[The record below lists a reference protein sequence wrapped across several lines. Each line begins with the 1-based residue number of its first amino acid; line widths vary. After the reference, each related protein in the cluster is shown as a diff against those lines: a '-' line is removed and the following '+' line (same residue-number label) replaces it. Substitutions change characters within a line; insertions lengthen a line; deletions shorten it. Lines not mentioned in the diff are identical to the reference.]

1 MFKKIIKIFTI
12 TIFLLIL
19 VLFLAYGV
27 SQSNF
32 RNLKKYDE
40 NNNINDVR
48 DALRVPSKEKKKLA
62 EERYY
67 TTTVRIKQGG
77 MANLGDFTMNISG
90 NRKLTANISLKYKN
104 NNKNNNWLIGK
115 NVEDEIMGK
124 GDVLRSAVINV
135 ISNSDNARVTNK
147 DMKKE
152 LIKSMNKYLSDGKIE
167 EVYYNRFI
175 IQ

>member
-1 MFKKIIKIFTI
+1 
-12 TIFLLIL
+12 
-19 VLFLAYGV
+19 
-27 SQSNF
+27 
-32 RNLKKYDE
+32 
-40 NNNINDVR
+40 
-48 DALRVPSKEKKKLA
+48 
-62 EERYY
+62 
-67 TTTVRIKQGG
+67 

-90 NRKLTANISLKYKN
+90 DRKLTANISLKYKN
-104 NNKNNNWLIGK
+104 KKSNNWLNDN

-135 ISNSDNARVTNK
+135 ISNSKNARVTNK

-152 LIKSMNKYLSDGKIE
+152 LIKNMNKYLSDGKIE